1 MAVGLPPRYCVEIR
15 LTCRAVAIQD
25 DVRGFTLL
33 ELLVVVAIFAIVSGM
48 AVPALMTSSAQMRL
62 ASATRQVERELQ
74 QAKMKAVRGDRTI
87 RVRFNCPVAGQY
99 RMVEVLGTFNAPAV
113 DDDDARAAQRCSDV
127 NYPYPDNNPAY
138 FAIPNNDGPLQSLP
152 EGVAF
157 SASQTLDF
165 WPNGTVHAGG
175 EFDPLPEAATFRLYD
190 VKKGTT
196 FNRAITVN
204 GLGKITYQ
212 H

>member
-1 MAVGLPPRYCVEIR
+1 
-15 LTCRAVAIQD
+15 VAIGLRLERPVVTSLSRRLSRRRD
-25 DVRGFTLL
+25 EVRGFTLL
-33 ELLVVVAIFAIVSGM
+33 ELLMVVAIFSIVSAM
-48 AVPALMTSSAQMRL
+48 AVPALMSSSAQIQL

-74 QAKMKAVRGDRTI
+74 QARMRAVRGDRTI
-87 RVRFNCPVAGQY
+87 RIRFNCPGAGQY

-113 DDDDARAAQRCSDV
+113 DDADARAAQRCSET
-127 NYPYPDNNPAY
+127 NYPYPDPNTEY
-138 FAIPNNDGPLQSLP
+138 FAIPNNDGPLKTLP
-152 EGVAF
+152 AGVAF

-175 EFDPLPEAATFRLYD
+175 QFDPLGAPATLRLYD
-190 VKKGTT
+190 VKKGTS

-212 H
+212 Q